1 MERSEQDYKDLAEK
15 INEAILVQLVIK
27 RGIDFLKQILKED
40 KKDSE

>member
-1 MERSEQDYKDLAEK
+1 MERSEQDYKDFAEK

-40 KKDSE
+40 KKDS